1 MEQPGAC
8 VLASFL
14 VPPERAAPDI
24 RIGEQTPYRLG
35 GCMHFGLST
44 EQQEIRE
51 RAAEFADREVAP
63 HAAELDREDRVPFET
78 LEKLSEM
85 GFMGLCVP
93 EEYGG
98 AGSDF
103 VSYVLMLEEISR
115 ADAGVGVTLAVHTS
129 AGTLPIVMYG
139 DEDQKARWVPD
150 LARGEKIGCFA
161 LTEPTT
167 GSDAAAIQTS
177 AERVDGGYRIS
188 GHKQWVTNGRVAG
201 TMVVFA
207 RADGG
212 AQEGVT
218 AFVVGM
224 DAEGI
229 SFGKHARKMGVIS
242 ATTDDV
248 LLDDVFVPEEDR
260 LGVEGKGLGVAL
272 GTLDTGRIGI
282 AAQAVGIAEAAFR
295 YAADYAVERTTFG
308 KPIAEHQAVAFKLAD
323 MQTKIRAARLLVYEA
338 AWMKDRGM
346 RVTEAGA
353 RAKLYA
359 SQVANEVTYDAV
371 QVLGGYGYMKDH
383 PVERHYRDA
392 RVTEIYEGTS
402 EIQRLVISR
411 GILKE
416 RAESPGGVEGPG
428 QSSGKKIGDRA
439 RKEREG
445 DG

>member
-1 MEQPGAC
+1 MNFE
-8 VLASFL
+8 
-14 VPPERAAPDI
+14 
-24 RIGEQTPYRLG
+24 LG
-35 GCMHFGLST
+35 KV
-44 EQQEIRE
+44 QQEIKE
-51 RAAEFADREVAP
+51 RAAEFADRKVAP
-63 HAAELDREDRVPFET
+63 YAAELDREDRFPTDTF
-78 LEKLSEM
+78 EKLADL

-98 AGSDF
+98 AGEDF
-103 VSYVLMLEEISR
+103 LSYVLLLEEISR

-129 AGTLPIVMYG
+129 AGTLPILMYG
-139 DEDQKARWVPD
+139 DEEQKSQWVPG

-161 LTEPTT
+161 LTEPEA

-177 AERVDGGYRIS
+177 AERVDGGYSIS

-201 TMVVFA
+201 AMVVFA
-207 RADGG
+207 RAP
-212 AQEGVT
+212 EGVT
-218 AFVVGM
+218 AFVAGM

-229 SFGKHARKMGVIS
+229 SFGKHAKKMGVIS

-248 LLDDVFVPEEDR
+248 LLDNVFVPEEDR
-260 LGVEGKGLGVAL
+260 LGEEGRGLSVAL

-282 AAQAVGIAEAAFR
+282 AAQALGIAEAAFR
-295 YAADYAVERTTFG
+295 YASDYAAERTTFG

-323 MQTKIRAARLLVYEA
+323 MQTKIRAARLLTHEA
-338 AWMKDRGM
+338 AWMRDRGM
-346 RVTEAGA
+346 RVAEAGA

-371 QVLGGYGYMKDH
+371 QTLGGYGYMKDH
-383 PVERHYRDA
+383 PVERYYRDA

-416 RAESPGGVEGPG
+416 RAESPGGVEGSRPVVG
-428 QSSGKKIGDRA
+428 
-439 RKEREG
+439 
-445 DG
+445 

>member
-1 MEQPGAC
+1 MNFELSAEQHEIK
-8 VLASFL
+8 
-14 VPPERAAPDI
+14 ER
-24 RIGEQTPYRLG
+24 
-35 GCMHFGLST
+35 S
-44 EQQEIRE
+44 
-51 RAAEFADREVAP
+51 AEFADREVAP
-63 HAAELDREDRVPFET
+63 CAAELDREDRVPFET
-78 LEKLSEM
+78 LEKLAEM

-103 VSYVLMLEEISR
+103 LSYVLLIEEISR
-115 ADAGVGVTLAVHTS
+115 ADAGAGVTLAVHTS

-139 DEDQKARWVPD
+139 SEDQKTRWVPD
-150 LARGEKIGCFA
+150 LAQGNKIGSFA

-167 GSDAAAIQTS
+167 GSDAAAIKTT

-201 TMVVFA
+201 AMIVFA
-207 RADGG
+207 RAP
-212 AQEGVT
+212 EGVT
-218 AFVVGM
+218 AFVVSM

-248 LLDDVFVPEEDR
+248 LLDNVFVPEEDR
-260 LGVEGKGLGVAL
+260 LLPEGKGLSVAL
-272 GTLDTGRIGI
+272 GTLDFGRIGI
-282 AAQAVGIAEAAFR
+282 AAQALGIAEAAFLYASE
-295 YAADYAVERTTFG
+295 YAAERTTFG
-308 KPIAEHQAVAFKLAD
+308 KPIAEHQAIAFKLAD

-338 AWMKDRGM
+338 AWMKDRKKPHG
-346 RVTEAGA
+346 EAGA

-411 GILKE
+411 AIMKAHAASLE
-416 RAESPGGVEGPG
+416 TPGGVEGSQPVVG
-428 QSSGKKIGDRA
+428 
-439 RKEREG
+439 
-445 DG
+445 